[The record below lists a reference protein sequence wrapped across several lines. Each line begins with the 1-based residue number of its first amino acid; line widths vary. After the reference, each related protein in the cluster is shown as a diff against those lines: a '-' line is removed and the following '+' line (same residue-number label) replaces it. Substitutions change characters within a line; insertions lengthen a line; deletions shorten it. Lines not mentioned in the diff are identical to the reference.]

1 MATEEKIPSPTDLK
15 KSQVKF
21 TNEEITQLRSLQT
34 KFNNATVQFGQ
45 LKISQLKLEE
55 SEVVLKNALSQLE
68 KEEST
73 LAKSLTEKY
82 GQGTLDIETGTF
94 NPAE

>member
-15 KSQVKF
+15 KSPVKF
-21 TNEEITQLRSLQT
+21 TNEEITQLRSLQA
-34 KFNNATVQFGQ
+34 KFSNATVQFGQ

-55 SEVVLKNALSQLE
+55 SEVMLKNALSQLE

-82 GQGTLDIETGTF
+82 GKGTLDIETGTF
-94 NPAE
+94 IPSE

>member
-15 KSQVKF
+15 KSPVKF

-82 GQGTLDIETGTF
+82 GKGTLDIETGTF
-94 NPAE
+94 IPAE

>member
-15 KSQVKF
+15 KSPVKF
-21 TNEEITQLRSLQT
+21 TNEEITQLRSLQA

-82 GQGTLDIETGTF
+82 GKGTLDIETGTF
-94 NPAE
+94 IPAE